1 MVITSA
7 LHAEGPQFD
16 PGWKQLINFNPC
28 MELHSLFYFAI
39 IANIWTDVL
48 LCKMC
53 NCYERN
59 NESINRVISVGGKS

>member
-7 LHAEGPQFD
+7 IHAEGPQFD
-16 PGWKQLINFNPC
+16 PGWKQLNNINPC
-28 MELHSLFYFAI
+28 MELHSFFSFAI

-53 NCYERN
+53 NGR
-59 NESINRVISVGGKS
+59 IAVGILHAN